1 MIMVIRLFK
10 CETRLIIMFNLKTNN
25 MKRKV
30 YYLIPLC
37 ILCVT
42 GLIAQDTLH
51 VSESLYQKV
60 QDAGEGATIII
71 ASGLH
76 DAQDVGID
84 VTKSLT
90 IKGAEGP
97 EKPLVYIS
105 QFDLL
110 GTDINFT
117 VEGIE
122 FSGAT
127 LVDSL
132 TGEEDTETLA
142 SSYLINLVDGHTSCG
157 NIIIRDCLVR
167 NFDRSAIRGDRT
179 ANTADSIIID
189 NSILCDFRGG
199 GDYGP
204 FRFKDDI
211 TFNAFIIKNSTLYNF
226 LNKLIDCQ
234 DIPDETVMDIRVEN
248 CTFYAWGGGKDA
260 QYLFD
265 IQDDTDA
272 RLYINSCIFGKTNH
286 ELVSVR
292 AFRFLD
298 DAYTEITN
306 TAMAPDFI
314 VDTVGAYDR
323 VSWDK
328 DEWNEVD
335 FDPEFEYPDTGNFT
349 LPEGSPL
356 RQMNP
361 AGGPVGDPR
370 WATAPSRI
378 NPAGSMNPVMVY
390 PNPATGILNVKTKG
404 PCMVAV
410 YNTMGMKVLELNIK
424 DESVHTFSIS
434 DFVPGLYLIK
444 LNDKHGVHK
453 FVVK

>member
-1 MIMVIRLFK
+1 
-10 CETRLIIMFNLKTNN
+10 

-30 YYLIPLC
+30 YLLTFLC
-37 ILCVT
+37 IFGIA
-42 GLIAQDTLH
+42 GLFAQDTLH
-51 VSESLYQKV
+51 VGESLYQMV
-60 QDAGEGATIII
+60 QDAEDGATIII
-71 ASGLH
+71 ATGLH

-84 VTKSLT
+84 VNKSIT

-110 GTDINFT
+110 GTDINFA

-142 SSYLINLVDGHTSCG
+142 SSYLINLADGHTSSG
-157 NIIIRDCLVR
+157 NLVIRDCEVR
-167 NFDRSAIRGDRT
+167 NFDRSAIRGDRS

-189 NSILCDFRGG
+189 NSILHDFRGG

-211 TFNAFIIKNSTLYNF
+211 TFNAFVIKNSTIYDF
-226 LNKLIDCQ
+226 LDKLVDCQ
-234 DIPDETVMDIRVEN
+234 DILDGTVMDVRVEN

-272 RLYINSCIFGKTNH
+272 RLYINSCIFGKTNN

-292 AFRFLD
+292 AFRFQD
-298 DAYTEITN
+298 DAYAEITN
-306 TAMAPDFI
+306 TVMAPDFI

-323 VSWDK
+323 VDWDK

-335 FDPEFEYPDTGNFT
+335 LDPEFEYPDTGNFT
-349 LPEGSPL
+349 LPEESPL
-356 RQMNP
+356 RQMSP
-361 AGGPVGDPR
+361 TGGPIGDPR
-370 WATAPSRI
+370 WATTPPVGISRVR
-378 NPAGSMNPVMVY
+378 SMDPLQVY
-390 PNPATGILNVKTKG
+390 PNPATAVINIKTDG
-404 PCMVAV
+404 PCRGAI
-410 YNTMGMKVLELNIK
+410 YNSAGVKVLELNIK
-424 DESVHTFSIS
+424 DESVHAVNITGL
-434 DFVPGLYLIK
+434 VPGLYLIK
-444 LNDKHGVHK
+444 LDDKKAVQR
-453 FVVK
+453 FLVK